1 MYLRRECVICAEYS
15 VLRIGNN
22 QLNTRGAW
30 YCRHEN
36 LFKVLFPGGVYAVM
50 IYAQSNS
57 LQKIS
62 HSAIYL
68 RPLLNY
74 A

>member
-1 MYLRRECVICAEYS
+1 MYLRRECVICAEYR

-22 QLNTRGAW
+22 QLNTRGVW
-30 YCRHEN
+30 YRRHEN
-36 LFKVLFPGGVYAVM
+36 FFKVLFLGGAYTVM

-62 HSAIYL
+62 HSSIYL

-74 A
+74 T